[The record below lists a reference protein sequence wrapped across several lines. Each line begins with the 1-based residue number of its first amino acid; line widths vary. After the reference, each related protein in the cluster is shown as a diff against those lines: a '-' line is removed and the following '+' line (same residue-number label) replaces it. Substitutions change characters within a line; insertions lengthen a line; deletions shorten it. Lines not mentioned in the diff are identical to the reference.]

1 MITILYYTSN
11 QEGEV
16 FEGRIRQN
24 ILDVKGDIPLVSV
37 SQKPIDFGEN
47 ICVGEV
53 GASGFN
59 MFRQIQIGLERVKT
73 KFVVAAE
80 ADCLYPF
87 DYFNFIPSREDI
99 AYRTDQTYVMP
110 QHRSFFFRKF
120 GGATHSQVVGTEY
133 YKKVLADLFKD
144 APEWSTQERN
154 FPKERTRKDDVFDE
168 YVIYKSRYPVVQIKT
183 HRSMR
188 HYTESERTPIYKL
201 PFWGEG
207 TDFRKRYY
215 ADH

>member
-11 QEGEV
+11 MEGEV

-24 ILDVKGDIPLVSV
+24 ILDVKGDIPLISV
-37 SQKPIDFGEN
+37 SQKPLDFGEN

-80 ADCLYPF
+80 ADCLYPY
-87 DYFNFIPSREDI
+87 DYFNFIPSRDDI
-99 AYRTDQTYVMP
+99 AYRTDRTYVMP
-110 QHRSFFFRKF
+110 QERAFFFRKF

-144 APEWSTQERN
+144 APEWSMQERN
-154 FPKERTRKDDVFDE
+154 FPKERTRKDDIFDE
-168 YVIYKSRYPVVQIKT
+168 YVIYHSRYPVVQIKT

-207 TDFRKRYY
+207 KDFREKYY